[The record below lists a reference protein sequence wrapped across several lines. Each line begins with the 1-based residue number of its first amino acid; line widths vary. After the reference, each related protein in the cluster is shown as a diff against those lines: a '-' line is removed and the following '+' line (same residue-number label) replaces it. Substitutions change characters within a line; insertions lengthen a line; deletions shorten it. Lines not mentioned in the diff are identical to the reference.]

1 MSKNI
6 EKLYEKAIDQVV
18 PDVLDEILVQN
29 IVPMEKED
37 AIICPIKEQ
46 KSHKKN
52 HTYLSFVGVA
62 VAAMFLFFLYNRTVV
77 ETRIIIDINPSFEV
91 QLNKQGQVKQVI
103 GINKDAQNM
112 LVQIN
117 FTDKDLDST
126 IKKLIETLDENGCF
140 KEETAVLLSVQNKKE
155 ETALY
160 MEKKL
165 KKQIKQLCNNIET
178 KPIIYTQS
186 VGIDKEIQEV
196 AENYHISQG
205 RATFIYNMVKK
216 DSTWKVEELASMTI
230 EELVNSVKKKGVN
243 ISDILEKNDK
253 TKETST
259 ASKKD
264 TKKNIIKPTST
275 PHKNIKEN
283 DKKQEKDIINATKK
297 PSQKKKQQDNNYD
310 DKITSEDE
318 NDKKQNQDK
327 KGQKHNQDKKKD
339 KSLSTPKPDKADYE
353 DDDNRKKENDNK
365 GEKENHSTTP
375 PSDTEEH
382 PERGKHN
389 GTEEHQDQGGRD
401 GQDGRDTDHR
411 KR

>member
-37 AIICPIKEQ
+37 AIICPMKEQ

-62 VAAMFLFFLYNRTVV
+62 VAAMLLFFLYNRTVV

-230 EELVNSVKKKGVN
+230 EELVNSVKKKGVDV
-243 ISDILEKNDK
+243 SDILEKNNK
-253 TKETST
+253 TKETNST
-259 ASKKD
+259 SKD
-264 TKKNIIKPTST
+264 TKKNITKQTST
-275 PHKNIKEN
+275 PDKNTKEN
-283 DKKQEKDIINATKK
+283 DKKQEEDKINATKK
-297 PSQKKKQQDNNYD
+297 PSQKKKQQDNNNNN
-310 DKITSEDE
+310 DKTTSEDE
-318 NDKKQNQDK
+318 KDKKQNNDK
-327 KGQKHNQDKKKD
+327 KDKQQNRDKKKD
-339 KSLSTPKPDKADYE
+339 KILSTSNPDKSDYK
-353 DDDNRKKENDNK
+353 DDDNRKKEHE
-365 GEKENHSTTP
+365 GEKENHPTTP

-389 GTEEHQDQGGRD
+389 GTEEHQDQGRRD